1 MKRDCR
7 VYLRD
12 ILQAFRNAQQFVEG
26 LSYEKFI
33 TDRKTISAVVRE
45 LEVAG

>member
-12 ILQAFRNAQQFVEG
+12 ILQAFRNAREFVGPRKGTKEG
-26 LSYEKFI
+26 L
-33 TDRKTISAVVRE
+33 E
-45 LEVAG
+45 LDADYAD